1 MRLGDL
7 TEFGENTL
15 CTLRLVEL
23 DNVGLR
29 PLTGVDLL
37 DFFEAVGSGRYGID
51 FGYSLLEMYLSDL
64 TVDLVRRVVMS

>member
-23 DNVGLR
+23 DVGLR

-37 DFFEAVGSGRYGID
+37 DFFELSGRVAT
-51 FGYSLLEMYLSDL
+51 E
-64 TVDLVRRVVMS
+64 